1 MPKIFRDDFFLREWD
16 HLCPRYLGVM
26 FNPSGTI
33 CAQNVTFYIEATLSV
48 HGEIILPVCCFPTFP
63 QLFAFPYTY
72 FHLTCS
78 FLLACRFSPKWDDL
92 CPRYSE
98 MIFHANG
105 TIRGDFLTEVRV
117 SPFVPG
123 AICARNFNRGDF
135 LHPVAWDH
143 LFPKRTILPENNLYC
158 GEVICQLVVV
168 FPCFSFVCFCLYIFF
183 IQLFACMS
191 VPLVFFFQMCSSRGS
206 GANSLPHSRIICSHE
221 LVASRKQCLHQ
232 KRKVPFVLIWLI
244 LRTRSFAALS
254 NGFCHMPANTF
265 HVAAYLQCLILKQ
278 ILLLLHLMLFTVST
292 GFNAWPVC
300 RGFLILSFLL

>member
-1 MPKIFRDDFFLREWD
+1 
-16 HLCPRYLGVM
+16 
-26 FNPSGTI
+26 
-33 CAQNVTFYIEATLSV
+33 
-48 HGEIILPVCCFPTFP
+48 
-63 QLFAFPYTY
+63 
-72 FHLTCS
+72 
-78 FLLACRFSPKWDDL
+78 
-92 CPRYSE
+92 
-98 MIFHANG
+98 MIFFFF
-105 TIRGDFLTEVRV
+105 RGDFLTEVRV

-143 LFPKRTILPENNLYC
+143 LFPKRTILPENNFYC

-168 FPCFSFVCFCLYIFF
+168 FPCFSFVCFCLYIFLF
-183 IQLFACMS
+183 NLSFFFFACMS
-191 VPLVFFFQMCSSRGS
+191 VLLVFFFQMCSSRGS
-206 GANSLPHSRIICSHE
+206 GANSLPHSRIICSHG

-244 LRTRSFAALS
+244 LSTGSFGALS

-300 RGFLILSFLL
+300 QGFLILSFLL